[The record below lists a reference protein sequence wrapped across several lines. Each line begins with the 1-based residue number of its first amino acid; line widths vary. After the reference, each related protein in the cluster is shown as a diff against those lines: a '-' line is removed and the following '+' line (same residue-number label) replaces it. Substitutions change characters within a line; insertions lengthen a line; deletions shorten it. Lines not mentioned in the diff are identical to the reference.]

1 MTCETARMATVEII
15 DATIEL
21 RPLLTQLFELYQY
34 DFSEWSGGDVDDD
47 GRYGEDRLPLYWV
60 ESARHPFLFRVDGH
74 WAGLALVREGVP
86 HDMAEFFVM
95 RKYRRG
101 GVGTEAA
108 RGVFARFPGEWQ
120 VRQMRLN
127 PQATV
132 FWRRAI
138 PVAFDD
144 DENDDGPLQRFTI
157 G

>member
-1 MTCETARMATVEII
+1 MASVEIVPQPS
-15 DATIEL
+15 AQQ
-21 RPLLTQLFELYQY
+21 PLVAQLFELYLY

-47 GRYGEDRLPLYWV
+47 GRYGEDRLPLYWI
-60 ESARHPFLFRVDGH
+60 EPARHPFLFRVDGH

-108 RGVFARFPGEWQ
+108 RNVFARFAGAWQ
-120 VRQMRLN
+120 VRQMRFN

-138 PVAFDD
+138 PVPFED
-144 DENDDGPLQRFTI
+144 DENEDGPLQRFTI

>member
-1 MTCETARMATVEII
+1 MTTVEII

-21 RPLLTQLFELYQY
+21 RPVITQLFELYQY

-47 GRYGEDRLPLYWV
+47 CRYGEDRLPLYWI
-60 ESARHPFLFRVDGH
+60 EAARHPFLFRVDGR

-101 GVGTEAA
+101 GVGTQAA
-108 RGVFARFPGEWQ
+108 HDVFARFPGAWQ
-120 VRQMRLN
+120 VRQMRVN
-127 PQATV
+127 PQATL
-132 FWRRAI
+132 FWRRTI
-138 PVAFDD
+138 PVPFDE
-144 DENDDGPLQRFTI
+144 DENDEGPRQRFTI